1 MSLSILIPT
10 LPERAMQ
17 LHRLRLNLDK
27 QAARFPGEVEIRIHD
42 QGRSMT
48 TGEKRNWLVSQAWGT
63 HTVFFD
69 DDDFPQPTYVE
80 DIMMALKSDPDCV
93 TFNGWMTT
101 NGAHRVDFII
111 KLGEKYEERGG
122 KYYRFPNH
130 IVPIRK
136 TIAESVKFQ
145 HISQGEDYKWAKEI
159 NDRGLIKT
167 SVHIDKQL
175 YHYDFIVKK

>member
-10 LPERAMQ
+10 LPERARQ
-17 LHRLRLNLDK
+17 LQRLRLNLDR

-48 TGEKRNWLVSQAWGT
+48 TGEKRNSLITQAWGT
-63 HTVFFD
+63 HVVFTD
-69 DDDFPQPTYVE
+69 DDDHVGTTYIR
-80 DIMMALKSDPDCV
+80 DIMEALKSDPDCV

-136 TIAESVKFQ
+136 SIAQSVKFP
-145 HISQGEDYKWAKEI
+145 HVSQGEDYKWAKEI
-159 NDRGLIKT
+159 NDRCLIKT
-167 SVHIDKQL
+167 SVHIDKEL
-175 YHYDFIVKK
+175 YWYDFQTKK

>member
-10 LPERAMQ
+10 LPERARQ
-17 LHRLRLNLDK
+17 LQRLRLNLDK

-48 TGEKRNWLVSQAWGT
+48 TGEKRNSLVTQAWGT
-63 HTVFFD
+63 HIVFID
-69 DDDFPQPTYVE
+69 DDDTIVSTYVE
-80 DIMMALKSDPDCV
+80 DLMIALKSDPDCV

-136 TIAESVKFQ
+136 SIAQSVKFP
-145 HISQGEDYKWAKEI
+145 HVSQGEDYKWALEI
-159 NDRGLIKT
+159 HNRGLIKT

-175 YHYDFIVKK
+175 YHYDFLTNK

>member
-17 LHRLRLNLDK
+17 LHRLRLNLDR

-42 QGRSMT
+42 QGRSIT
-48 TGEKRNWLVSQAWGT
+48 TGEKRNWLISQAWGT
-63 HTVFFD
+63 HVVFAD
-69 DDDFPQPTYVE
+69 DDDHVGSTYIE
-80 DIMMALKSDPDCV
+80 DIMLALKSDPDCV

-136 TIAESVKFQ
+136 TIAESVKFP
-145 HISQGEDYKWAKEI
+145 HVSQGEDYAWALQIHQK
-159 NDRGLIKT
+159 GLIKT
-167 SVHIDKQL
+167 SVHIEKQL
-175 YHYDFIVKK
+175 YWYDFQTKK